1 MTDTDVPRPATGP
14 LLALAA
20 ACRPDWSIDQLRDV
34 LAQIRCQNDMPFGR
48 LVVAVAQ
55 LIADPA
61 AEPPTCSP
69 GHRSHGATAGARP
82 HPTPHTAEPPP
93 PAQPCT
99 TTPTPPPRGRDRDDP
114 PGLHR
119 LRDHRPQ
126 P

>member
-61 AEPPTCSP
+61 AEPPDLLAGTP
-69 GHRSHGATAGARP
+69 EPWRHRRR
-82 HPTPHTAEPPP
+82 P
-93 PAQPCT
+93 PAPDTAHRGAAAARAALHHHTDT
-99 TTPTPPPRGRDRDDP
+99 TTEGT
-114 PGLHR
+114 
-119 LRDHRPQ
+119 
-126 P
+126 